1 MAKFDTTDLRNQPAY
16 TLTDAARYLKVA
28 STTPGDTTPAR
39 DGRERC
45 APWRSV
51 LGREVKAHGSSKRMM
66 LQCRV

>member
-45 APWRSV
+45 APRRSV
-51 LGREVKAHGSSKRMM
+51 LGREGKAHGSKKK
-66 LQCRV
+66 